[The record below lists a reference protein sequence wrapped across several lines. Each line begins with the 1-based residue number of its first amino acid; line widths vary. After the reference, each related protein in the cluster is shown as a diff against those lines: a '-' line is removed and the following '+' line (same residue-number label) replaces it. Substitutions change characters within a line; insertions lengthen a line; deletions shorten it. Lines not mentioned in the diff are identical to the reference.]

1 MKPIY
6 LLPLSF
12 LCLSAAAC
20 GSDDDPA
27 ASGAAAEGTPMK
39 VMSYNIRYSNTI
51 DLGDTS
57 WDSRRQPSIDMI
69 RDENPDIVGLQEPRP
84 DQREDLIAGL
94 DDIYALYCAVDNGVA
109 DDRTG
114 HTAILYRK
122 DRFTVLDKGHFWLSP
137 TPDEES
143 RPVWSDFETE
153 DKQYR
158 TTIWLHLYD
167 NVAKKELYFFNTH
180 LPYKSADIKART
192 ESVKLNVARMKEKA
206 GRSIPVFI
214 TGDMNCSYYS
224 TDERR
229 VSLEPYHEWMWAAR
243 DEAVNLNPETYSFN
257 GFGEGTPAPRWN
269 LDHIFY
275 RKVTPLE
282 FKVVNSGKYGVKY
295 VSDHYPITFTLRY

>member
-1 MKPIY
+1 MMKAKY
-6 LLPLSF
+6 LLPLSLF
-12 LCLSAAAC
+12 FVSATAC
-20 GSDDDPA
+20 GSDDDDA
-27 ASGAAAEGTPMK
+27 VASSSEVPGTPMK

-57 WDSRRQPSIDMI
+57 WDARRQPSIDMI
-69 RDENPDIVGLQEPRP
+69 RDENPDIIGLQEPRP
-84 DQREDLIAGL
+84 DQREDLVAGL
-94 DDIYALYCAVDNGVA
+94 GDVYTLYCAVDNGVA
-109 DDRTG
+109 DNRTG
-114 HTAILYRK
+114 HTAIMYRT

-143 RPVWSDFETE
+143 RPAWGAE
-153 DKQYR
+153 DTQFR
-158 TTIWLHLYD
+158 TTVWLHLYD

-180 LPYKSADIKART
+180 LPYKSADITART
-192 ESVKLNVARMKEKA
+192 ESVKLNVSRMKEKA
-206 GRSIPVFI
+206 GRSMPVFI

-243 DEAVNLNPETYSFN
+243 DEAVNLNPESYSFN
-257 GFGEGTPAPRWN
+257 GFGDGTPAPRWN

-282 FKVVNSGKYGVKY
+282 FKVVDSDKYGVKY
-295 VSDHYPITFTLRY
+295 VSDHYPITLTLKY